1 MIWAVVVAN
10 NLVYGGVLF
19 ERKTSL
25 LLFAYMYIIK
35 EYTENFT
42 KRKVREI
49 RIIDTE
55 RDYTFFDWLS
65 FLTSS

>member
-19 ERKTSL
+19 ERKTSF
-25 LLFAYMYIIK
+25 LLFAYMHIIK

-42 KRKVREI
+42 RWKVREI

-55 RDYTFFDWLS
+55 
-65 FLTSS
+65 